1 MGRSKKDI
9 AKILSI
15 LDERYPDHRCHLVHG
30 NAWQLLFA
38 TIMSAQC
45 TDKRVN
51 MITETLF
58 VKYPSLEAFAEVSQ
72 EELEEDIKQAGF
84 YHDKALHIRQSAQ
97 MLLTEYGGVVPSDI
111 EELTKLPGVGRKTA
125 NVVRSHIFGIPSIVV
140 DTHVKRVSKL
150 LGITDTLD
158 PVKAEF
164 ELMKA
169 LPEDH
174 WSRYNV
180 QVINLGREICIS
192 GRPACEAC
200 PLCEVCKK
208 PNFH

>member
-180 QVINLGREICIS
+180 QVINLGREIC
-192 GRPACEAC
+192 
-200 PLCEVCKK
+200 
-208 PNFH
+208 N